1 MFNPGNGF
9 YYGDTEEEI
18 VRKVKQAVEE
28 QDCRTFEMVSS
39 YSWDN
44 VASTIFETLQETVNL

>member
-1 MFNPGNGF
+1 ML
-9 YYGDTEEEI
+9 TEEEI
-18 VRKVKQAVEE
+18 VRMVKQAVEE